1 MRDSGGIQR
10 TSHSR
15 HSSQTDAGA
24 ASGTSNDTAI
34 NSNGDGANDDDSDD
48 GDWDGEAS
56 VRTAP
61 TYPDEDIRPTST
73 KEIYGWYSYAWASEV
88 FAICAMGSF
97 IPVLLEQL
105 AREKGHILGDPTV
118 RCTSSES
125 LANGPGGT
133 SGEGN
138 GVRRDGGSTPVCV
151 VDIFGMEVN
160 TASFVMYTFSLS
172 VMFQAIVI
180 ISMSGAADHGRYR
193 KQLLLIFAYI
203 GAISC
208 ILMLFVNAQW
218 VVMASILAQIGNVC
232 LYRHPDVC
240 SSATNIQIMHLQ
252 VSFGASYVLLNAFL
266 PVIVRNHPDVQR
278 TQSQIRL
285 PISSDIL
292 PVEDDDIRAEDANL
306 LGNEAVP
313 AVKPSSNTKLT
324 PAMQLS
330 TRISSNGIAIG
341 YSSGVL
347 LQILCIMIVVSSG
360 STTNSLQVSIFC
372 VGVWWFFFTIPSAM
386 TLRPRPGPPLPL
398 HDGEKFSWVTY
409 ISFSWRGLF
418 RTIRQASRL
427 RDVTLFLVAWFMV
440 SDGVATIA
448 SSAIVFAKT
457 NLGMSPPELAGI
469 GVIMPIS
476 GVIGAFSWPKISNW
490 AGWSVSQTILV
501 CIALFAL
508 IPMYGLLGLL
518 ESVKHAGFGLTR
530 PGEMYALAI
539 WFGFVLGG
547 QGGYCRSLF
556 AELLP
561 RGSEAAF
568 FALYAITDKGSS
580 VFGPTVVGVITDR
593 WGDIRL
599 AFWFILGLLLV
610 PLPFLYCVNVDRGK
624 QAAEDFV
631 KQRLGED
638 VEEEEDYNTR

>member
-1 MRDSGGIQR
+1 MAETSFPLSSMNNSGGVQR
-10 TSHSR
+10 TSHSQQ
-15 HSSQTDAGA
+15 SSGGN
-24 ASGTSNDTAI
+24 GTALLGDNMDDENDTRVFP
-34 NSNGDGANDDDSDD
+34 GDEQDWSYDDD
-48 GDWDGEAS
+48 A
-56 VRTAP
+56 VRATPA
-61 TYPDEDIRPTST
+61 YPDEDIRPTSQ

-105 AREKGHILGDPTV
+105 GREKGHILGNPSL
-118 RCTSSES
+118 RCKSSE
-125 LANGPGGT
+125 NMGPGGA
-133 SGEGN
+133 SG
-138 GVRRDGGSTPVCV
+138 DHGGGGKAPVCV
-151 VDIFGMEVN
+151 VDIMGFEIN

-172 VMFQAIVI
+172 VMFQALVI

-203 GAISC
+203 GAIAC
-208 ILMLFVNAQW
+208 VLMIFVNAQW
-218 VVMASILAQIGNVC
+218 VGTASLLAQIGNV
-232 LYRHPDVC
+232 
-240 SSATNIQIMHLQ
+240 T
-252 VSFGASYVLLNAFL
+252 FGASYVLMNSFL
-266 PVIVRNHPDVQR
+266 PLIVRNHPSLRNPESEPQ
-278 TQSQIRL
+278 TRL
-285 PISSDIL
+285 PNADLDDEDIG
-292 PVEDDDIRAEDANL
+292 AEDATL
-306 LGNEAVP
+306 LGGNTAP
-313 AVKPSSNTKLT
+313 AKSESNGKMT
-324 PAMQLS
+324 PAMRLS

-341 YSSGVL
+341 YCGGVI

-372 VGVWWFFFTIPSAM
+372 VGIWWFFFTIPSAM

-409 ISFSWRGLF
+409 ITYSWKGLF
-418 RTIRQASRL
+418 QTIRQASKL
-427 RDVTLFLVAWFMV
+427 RDVSLFLVAWFMV

-457 NLGMSPPELAGI
+457 NLGMSPPQLAAI

-476 GVIGAFSWPKISNW
+476 GVIGAFSWPKISHW
-490 AGWSVSQTILV
+490 AGWSVGQTISI
-501 CIALFAL
+501 CISMFAL
-508 IPMYGLLGLL
+508 IPLYGLMGLL
-518 ESVKHAGFGLTR
+518 KPVQDAGFGLTR

-556 AELLP
+556 SELLP

-580 VFGPTVVGVITDR
+580 VFGPTIVGLITDR

-610 PLPFLYCVNVDRGK
+610 PLPFLYFVDVHRGK

-631 KQRLGED
+631 RAREVRGGED
-638 VEEEEDYNTR
+638 GDEY

>member
-1 MRDSGGIQR
+1 MAEESYPLSRMNNSEGVQR

-15 HSSQTDAGA
+15 HSSRGN
-24 ASGTSNDTAI
+24 GTALL
-34 NSNGDGANDDDSDD
+34 GDNMDDDNGITVFPGDER
-48 GDWDGEAS
+48 DWDSEEEG
-56 VRTAP
+56 VRTTPA
-61 TYPDEDIRPTST
+61 YPDEDIRPTSQ

-105 AREKGHILGDPTV
+105 AREKGHILGSPES
-118 RCTSSES
+118 RCKSSE
-125 LANGPGGT
+125 NMGPGGA
-133 SGEGN
+133 SGGN
-138 GVRRDGGSTPVCV
+138 GGVKAPVCV
-151 VDIFGMEVN
+151 VDIMGFEIN

-172 VMFQAIVI
+172 VMFQALVI

-203 GAISC
+203 GAVAC

-218 VVMASILAQIGNVC
+218 VGTASLLAQIGNV
-232 LYRHPDVC
+232 
-240 SSATNIQIMHLQ
+240 T
-252 VSFGASYVLLNAFL
+252 FGASYVLMNSFL
-266 PVIVRNHPDVQR
+266 PLIVRNHPSLKNTSESR
-278 TQSQIRL
+278 TRL
-285 PISSDIL
+285 PNASQVSLEDEDIG
-292 PVEDDDIRAEDANL
+292 AEDATL
-306 LGNEAVP
+306 LGGHTTSA
-313 AVKPSSNTKLT
+313 KPESNGKMT
-324 PAMQLS
+324 PAMRLS
-330 TRISSNGIAIG
+330 TGISSNGIAIG
-341 YSSGVL
+341 YCGGVI

-360 STTNSLQVSIFC
+360 STTNSLQVSVFC
-372 VGVWWFFFTIPSAM
+372 VGLWWFFFTIPSAM

-398 HDGEKFSWVTY
+398 HDGEKFNWVKYITYSWL
-409 ISFSWRGLF
+409 GLF
-418 RTIRQASRL
+418 QTIRQASKL
-427 RDVTLFLVAWFMV
+427 RDVSLFLVAWFMV

-457 NLGMSPPELAGI
+457 NLGMSPPQLAAI

-476 GVIGAFSWPKISNW
+476 GVIGAFSWPKISHW
-490 AGWSVSQTILV
+490 AGWSVGQTISI
-501 CIALFAL
+501 CISMFAL
-508 IPMYGLLGLL
+508 IPLYGLMGLL
-518 ESVKHAGFGLTR
+518 KPVQDAGFGLTR

-556 AELLP
+556 SELLP

-580 VFGPTVVGVITDR
+580 IFGPTIVGLITDR

-610 PLPFLYCVNVDRGK
+610 PLPFLYFVDVHRGK

-631 KQRLGED
+631 REREARGAED
-638 VEEEEDYNTR
+638 RDENFS